1 MNHQYIP
8 QAAQGQESR
17 TCLINDNI
25 LRRDPQADNLAASKS
40 LPPSRDVSP
49 LGLPT
54 VDSTRP
60 LIPRKPL
67 ASNQCSARLPS
78 QNPAVEIGHRRAH
91 VIRNWWMEIAACFLI
106 FAALTA
112 IVPTMYPHQGK
123 PLPQWPYLIS
133 VNSLIS
139 IYVVVPKCT
148 ILLVTIE
155 GLDQLKWRWF
165 LERRPLDDLVTYDQ
179 ATRGP
184 LGALSLL
191 WRLRLRHPL
200 SSAGALITLA
210 VLTIDPFTQQIIHYY
225 DCSPPLVGLQASIPR
240 TNVILQRPRSTT
252 LSPSEDT
259 MKLRNSLNA
268 GILSRDKPVS

>member
-40 LPPSRDVSP
+40 LPPSRNVSP
-49 LGLPT
+49 LGHPT
-54 VDSTRP
+54 VDFTRL
-60 LIPRKPL
+60 LIPHKPL
-67 ASNQCSARLPS
+67 ASNLCSARLLS

-91 VIRNWWMEIAACFLI
+91 VIRNWWMEIAACFLF

-112 IVPTMYPHQGK
+112 IVATMYTHQGK
-123 PLPQWPYLIS
+123 PLPQWPYQIS

-139 IYVVVPKCT
+139 IYVVVFKGT
-148 ILLVTIE
+148 ILLMTAE
-155 GLDQLKWRWF
+155 GLGQFKWRWF

-200 SSAGALITLA
+200 SSAGALITRCSDNRSIY
-210 VLTIDPFTQQIIHYY
+210 TINNLLLRLQPTSRWVASSNSSNE
-225 DCSPPLVGLQASIPR
+225 CSPPMTWKYNFRPKRGHDGAAKFP
-240 TNVILQRPRSTT
+240 QRGYPF
-252 LSPSEDT
+252 
-259 MKLRNSLNA
+259 
-268 GILSRDKPVS
+268 SR